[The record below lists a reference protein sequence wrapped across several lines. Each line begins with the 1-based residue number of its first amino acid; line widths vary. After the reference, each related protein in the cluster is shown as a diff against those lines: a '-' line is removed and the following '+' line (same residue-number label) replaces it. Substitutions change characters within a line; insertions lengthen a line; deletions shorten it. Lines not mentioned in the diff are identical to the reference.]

1 MSERELDLSRT
12 VALGDPAT
20 DEGRTA
26 LIEIFRAYF
35 ENVSATVTVMR
46 QSVSSD
52 DVKAQAHRAKGAS
65 GVVGASGL
73 MASFDDIEA
82 CAAAGEVVTADTYD
96 DIDRQ
101 LASLRRTVSAR
112 LAVDLQ

>member
-1 MSERELDLSRT
+1 MTERELDLTRI

-20 DEGRTA
+20 EEGRAA
-26 LIEIFRAYF
+26 LVEIFLVYF
-35 ENVSATVTVMR
+35 DNVSATVAAMR
-46 QSVSSD
+46 LSASSEE
-52 DVKAQAHRAKGAS
+52 VKAHAHRAKGAS

-82 CAAAGEVVTADTYD
+82 CAAAGERVTADTYD
-96 DIDRQ
+96 HVERQ

-112 LAVDLQ
+112 LAVALP